1 MNKFVSSMLGSFVGT
16 WIAFLVFGIVIFIS
30 GLIMVAS
37 MSLSTMKNPTVK
49 VADNSVL
56 CIDLNGEITERP
68 TNLSLQEYINDIR
81 PASNLHDILTA
92 IERAKT
98 DSRISGIYVHCGG
111 TSSTG
116 FATAKSIRDALQS
129 FKSESGKWIYAY
141 GETIGETEYYISSV
155 ADSIYLNP
163 VGALDIHGFMAV
175 IPFYKG
181 LLDKIGVEMQ
191 IIRVGTFK
199 SAVEPYML
207 SSMSDANRLQTQ
219 TYIDNLWDNVCD
231 SISSARGISKQ
242 IINEYADSLMT
253 FSAPEIAVKEK
264 FIDGLCYDHEFE
276 SKIKDRIDIPEDDD
290 INYVSVSSFINTKH
304 HEIKSNNKIAVLY
317 AVGDINVSGSDNGI
331 NSDDLVPII
340 LDLAKDDA
348 VNGLVL
354 RVNSPG
360 GSAYASEQIWE
371 ALEQFKKSGK
381 PFAVSMGDYAASGG
395 YYISCGAQRIFAE
408 PTTITGSIGIFAM
421 VPNFN
426 GLLTDK
432 LGINTNFVTTNANSD
447 ISVIKALSPAQ
458 TAALQGSI
466 NRGYELFTSR
476 CATGRGMEI
485 DKLKSIAEGRVW
497 DATEAKKIGLVDE
510 FGNLDDAVKW
520 VADKA
525 GIIDDYSV
533 DYLPEF
539 EEDFMNLLYAAF
551 SESYYKT
558 EMKKEYGM
566 LYEYIEKINTLLKQ
580 DQIQCRMENV
590 FIK

>member
-116 FATAKSIRDALQS
+116 FATAKSIRDALHS

-231 SISSARGISKQ
+231 SI
-242 IINEYADSLMT
+242 
-253 FSAPEIAVKEK
+253 
-264 FIDGLCYDHEFE
+264 
-276 SKIKDRIDIPEDDD
+276 
-290 INYVSVSSFINTKH
+290 
-304 HEIKSNNKIAVLY
+304 
-317 AVGDINVSGSDNGI
+317 
-331 NSDDLVPII
+331 
-340 LDLAKDDA
+340 
-348 VNGLVL
+348 
-354 RVNSPG
+354 
-360 GSAYASEQIWE
+360 
-371 ALEQFKKSGK
+371 
-381 PFAVSMGDYAASGG
+381 
-395 YYISCGAQRIFAE
+395 
-408 PTTITGSIGIFAM
+408 
-421 VPNFN
+421 
-426 GLLTDK
+426 
-432 LGINTNFVTTNANSD
+432 
-447 ISVIKALSPAQ
+447 
-458 TAALQGSI
+458 
-466 NRGYELFTSR
+466 
-476 CATGRGMEI
+476 
-485 DKLKSIAEGRVW
+485 
-497 DATEAKKIGLVDE
+497 
-510 FGNLDDAVKW
+510 
-520 VADKA
+520 
-525 GIIDDYSV
+525 
-533 DYLPEF
+533 
-539 EEDFMNLLYAAF
+539 
-551 SESYYKT
+551 
-558 EMKKEYGM
+558 
-566 LYEYIEKINTLLKQ
+566 
-580 DQIQCRMENV
+580 
-590 FIK
+590 